1 MTSFVDFSGEFEELG
16 DVLAGFGAGDE
27 DGGVRQEVEIAFK
40 FVEDVV
46 GVIDE
51 VGLRQDDDNS
61 LAGVDD
67 LASERLVEFGMGFG
81 RVDEEGTD
89 IGFFDSGEG
98 AEGGE
103 LFDANF
109 AFARFAESGGVE
121 DFERAIMKTYFDAVD
136 VASRSLARADE
147 SLLFLAEGVEKA
159 GLTNIWATD
168 EGDF

>member
-1 MTSFVDFSGEFEELG
+1 VTSFVDFGCEFEEFG

-51 VGLRQDDDNS
+51 VGLRQDDNNS

-67 LASERLVEFGMGFG
+67 LASERLVEFGMGLG
-81 RVDEEGTD
+81 RVDEEGAD
-89 IGFFDSGEG
+89 IGLFDSGEG

-103 LFDANF
+103 LFDTNF
-109 AFARFAESGGVE
+109 AFAWFAEAGSVE
-121 DFERAIMKTYFDAVD
+121 DFKGAIVKTDFDTVD
-136 VASRSLARADE
+136 VAGRSLARADE
-147 SLLFLAEGVEKA
+147 SLLFLTESVEEA
-159 GLTNIWATD
+159 GLANIRAAD

>member
-1 MTSFVDFSGEFEELG
+1 MTSFVDFGCEFEEFG

-51 VGLRQDDDNS
+51 VGLRQDDNNS

-67 LASERLVEFGMGFG
+67 LASERLVEFGMGLG
-81 RVDEEGTD
+81 RVDEEGAD
-89 IGFFDSGEG
+89 IGLFDSGEG

-103 LFDANF
+103 LFDADF
-109 AFARFAESGGVE
+109 AFARFAEAGGVK
-121 DFERAIMKTYFDAVD
+121 DLERATVKTDFDAVD
-136 VASRSLARADE
+136 VAGRSLARADE
-147 SLLFLAEGVEKA
+147 SLLFLAESVEKA
-159 GLTNIWATD
+159 GFANIRAAD

>member
-1 MTSFVDFSGEFEELG
+1 M
-16 DVLAGFGAGDE
+16 
-27 DGGVRQEVEIAFK
+27 
-40 FVEDVV
+40 V

-51 VGLRQDDDNS
+51 VSLSQDDNNS

-67 LASERLVEFGMGFG
+67 LARERLVELRMWFG
-81 RVDEEGTD
+81 RVDEEGAD

-109 AFARFAESGGVE
+109 AFAWFAEAGGVE
-121 DFERAIMKTYFDAVD
+121 DFKSAIMKTYFDAVD

-147 SLLFLAEGVEKA
+147 SLLLLAKSVEKA
-159 GLTNIWATD
+159 GLANIRAAD

>member
-1 MTSFVDFSGEFEELG
+1 MASFVDFGRELEELG
-16 DVLAGFGAGDE
+16 DVLAGFGTGDE
-27 DGGVRQEVEIAFK
+27 DGGVRQEVKIALK

-46 GVIDE
+46 GVIDK
-51 VGLRQDDDNS
+51 VGLRQDDNNS

-67 LASERLVEFGMGFG
+67 LARERLVEFRMGFG
-81 RVDEEGTD
+81 RVDEEGAD
-89 IGFFDSGEG
+89 IGFFDSGKS

-103 LFDANF
+103 LFDTNF
-109 AFARFAESGGVE
+109 AFAWFAEAGSVE